1 MIVRGTRKERF
12 KFYLVRK
19 PPKELFSKKDVV
31 KAIKKLFKA
40 LFSLFDFSLL
50 SSKEKSLYNITFTK
64 TLKLRGGSIGKVL
77 R

>member
-12 KFYLVRK
+12 KFYLVRN

>member
-1 MIVRGTRKERF
+1 VIVRGLGKERF

-19 PPKELFSKKDVV
+19 PLKELFSKKDVV
-31 KAIKKLFKA
+31 KDLKRLFKT
-40 LFSLFDFSLL
+40 LFSLFDFLLL

-64 TLKLRGGSIGKVL
+64 TLKLRGGSIGTVL